1 MIDIN
6 KLAEAMGK
14 QAAYAPVAASEYTDT
29 REPVAPDF
37 ELDDD
42 GEEYQSVGVNGILA
56 ATEKQLAINRG
67 LADVDERDSMQFQ
80 KVLRPHALFRER
92 VKMDSGKLARTA
104 MYRAAK
110 MKNLSGIGPGYFN
123 GYIES
128 VLVGNP
134 LTSPLEEINMMQ
146 LVANARRITRMGPGG
161 LPSSDSITEESQ
173 SVHPSQFGFISPI
186 EGPECFSSDTQ
197 ILTSKGWVDI
207 TSISEDTEL
216 ACSVDGRLE
225 FHKPERVIH
234 TPYKGVMYGVKNANT
249 DFLVTPGHRLIGY
262 TDLSDAAYKAPLRT
276 LFSMECSGTDFIIP
290 SICARYDSSGAKE
303 ASEIADEHIISA
315 GDWYEQEYA
324 GTVHC
329 ATVPGGMLY
338 TRRNGKSGVWTGN
351 SERAGIDVRVAMGA
365 KIGSNGRLYQKMYN
379 RVKKRFEWVSPGDIA
394 GRVVK
399 LPQ

>member
-1 MIDIN
+1 MSIDIN

-14 QAAYAPVAASEYTDT
+14 RSSYAPVAAEGYKSDPED
-29 REPVAPDF
+29 VVPDF

-56 ATEKQLAINRG
+56 ATEKQLAVNRG
-67 LADVDERDSMQFQ
+67 LVDPDERDSMQFQ
-80 KVLRPHALFRER
+80 KVFRPHALFRER

-104 MYRAAK
+104 LYRAAK
-110 MKNLSGIGPGYFN
+110 TKNLSGMSPGYFN
-123 GYIES
+123 GYIDS

-161 LPSSDSITEESQ
+161 LPSSDSITEEAQ

-186 EGPECFSSDTQ
+186 EGPECFDSHTEVY
-197 ILTSKGWVDI
+197 TSRGWIPFTLASVN
-207 TSISEDTEL
+207 TEF
-216 ACSVDGRLE
+216 ACLVDGKLE
-225 FHKPERVIH
+225 YHKPERVVH
-234 TPYKGVMYGVKNANT
+234 ERYRGTMYGAHNREVN
-249 DFLVTPGHRLIGY
+249 FLVTPGHRILGY
-262 TDLSDAAYKAPLRT
+262 SAEEFVD
-276 LFSMECSGTDFIIP
+276 SG
-290 SICARYDSSGAKE
+290 CVV
-303 ASEIADEHIISA
+303 EIATAWTLWGKSFYIPFGSISSDGEVTKKSVKIA
-315 GDWYEQEYA
+315 PADWFTQPYD
-324 GTVHC
+324 GLVHC

-338 TRRNGKSGVWTGN
+338 TRRQGSPGVWTGN

-365 KIGSNGRLYQKMYN
+365 KIGTNGRIYQKMYN
-379 RVKKRFEWVSPGDIA
+379 RLKKRYEWVSPEDLS